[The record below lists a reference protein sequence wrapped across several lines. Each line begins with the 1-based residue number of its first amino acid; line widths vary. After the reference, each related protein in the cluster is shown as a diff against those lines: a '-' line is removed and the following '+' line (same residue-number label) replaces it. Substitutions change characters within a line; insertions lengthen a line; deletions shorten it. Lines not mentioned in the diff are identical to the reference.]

1 MARSNAPVVVSV
13 GDVPAATAPADV
25 PDVPKD
31 GRRPRRLFVVREVRA
46 EWVENIHLVEIDP
59 HDPTIEQGLD
69 DDGLRELAKEYLWDG
84 SAEWIG
90 ERCIESD
97 ETLDPRS
104 LVVERDD
111 EVTATGSDADER
123 IAAAVS
129 ALHDQNRREGR
140 VVPEAGSDAGT

>member
-1 MARSNAPVVVSV
+1 MARSDAPAAVSV
-13 GDVPAATAPADV
+13 GAVSVATAPAGV
-25 PDVPKD
+25 PDVPK
-31 GRRPRRLFVVREVRA
+31 GRRLRRLFVVREVRA

-69 DDGLRELAKEYLWDG
+69 DDQLRELAKEYLWDG

-90 ERCIESD
+90 ERCIESV

-104 LVVERDD
+104 ITVERDD
-111 EVTATGSDADER
+111 EVTATGSDADDR

-129 ALHDQNRREGR
+129 ALRDQNRREGR
-140 VVPEAGSDAGT
+140 MAPEPEAEAAS

>member
-1 MARSNAPVVVSV
+1 MARSDARAAVSV
-13 GDVPAATAPADV
+13 GAVPATPKTPGV
-25 PDVPKD
+25 PDVPED
-31 GRRPRRLFVVREVRA
+31 GHRPRRLFVVREVRA

-59 HDPTIEQGLD
+59 HDPTIEQDLTD
-69 DDGLRELAKEYLWDG
+69 DQLRELAKEYLWDG

-90 ERCIESD
+90 ERCIESV

-104 LVVERDD
+104 ITVERDD

-129 ALHDQNRREGR
+129 ALRDQNRREGR
-140 VVPEAGSDAGT
+140 IALEPQDDVRG